1 MSDQQF
7 LHRLEKQLAKLGH
20 SFTPQIIQQLL
31 DYHALLI
38 KWNKAYNLT
47 SVRDPIAMIDRHIID
62 SLSVLSFID
71 DSGFK
76 NLVDVGSGA
85 GLPGVLLA
93 ICRPELAVTS
103 IDSNGKKTRFQNQV
117 KIELALSNLTVIKG
131 RAEDCNTELFEAVI
145 SRAFAS
151 IADMLKLTDQLCAN
165 GGVFLAMKATISKQ
179 EISQLPQGYAL
190 IASHA
195 LKVPDEDGARHLME
209 IRRV

>member
-20 SFTPQIIQQLL
+20 SFTPHIIQQLL

-47 SVRDPIAMIDRHIID
+47 SVRDPITMIDRHILDI
-62 SLSVLSFID
+62 LSDLTFID
-71 DSGFK
+71 ESGFK

-117 KIELALSNLTVIKG
+117 KIELSLTNLTVIKG
-131 RAEDCNTELFEAVI
+131 RAEDCKAEPFEAVI

-151 IADMLKLTDQLCAN
+151 IADMLKLTDQLCAK
-165 GGVFLAMKATISKQ
+165 GGAFLAMKATISKQ

-190 IASHA
+190 IASHV